1 MEDLVEQAIRKKD
14 NDEATYIEQIKL
26 AISEHV
32 KINRKHA
39 HSIFIGP
46 PGSGKSSLMNG
57 LLRRKRMPFSASTG
71 VCDAVVIVDIN
82 PSIFSFAAISPDS
95 WEEVEYDTAILRQMN
110 EDSFIT
116 STPTHEVIRP
126 ESSQD
131 MATSL
136 PTPSATASLPDPNEE
151 DYHFVDTEQ
160 ADIAIPTGPAS
171 LTATEISNREIK
183 ETITDVIQ
191 KNGGFTKFRAFLK
204 KGTSLYLR
212 DAGGQVEFQE
222 MISLLIFGPSIFF
235 FVFRADLP
243 FQSKYSIEYRVSE
256 KETTNCYTSSIT
268 TEEALLQCLASV
280 YAMDAVNK
288 SPNDIPL
295 VFIVGTHKDRL
306 GPSAA
311 EKINELN
318 RHLDLLVKNS
328 GFQSL
333 VQYADS
339 SRGQVM
345 FAVDNT
351 SNNDDE
357 NFKPIRSSVH
367 SLISGREEFT
377 IKYPIS
383 YLLFCLELQKL
394 QQSVLSLD
402 EFKLIAAKYRIMGEE
417 VSHLLHFLH
426 HGIGVIQYYDVDGL
440 RHIVVKEPQVLF
452 NKVTNVVIRTFS
464 CKALKTKEVQD
475 FQRGILTA
483 SMLKTAF
490 SDEDKITYDEFL
502 KLLEYLR
509 IITPY
514 PFSKENEEKRYFMPC
529 VLNHVEESS
538 EKLHTDILPL
548 CVRFQCLHCPKGV
561 FGVLVT
567 HLMTPES
574 DEDSHLISFRLIED
588 KIFKDQVSFEV
599 HSHADQDEL
608 SLKIFTSHIEIN
620 FYPPLVAEERCLSI
634 GEVCSRVRE
643 IIEKSIRKS
652 LQNLHYNETAVQPFM
667 CFQCGNC
674 SELHEVKKDKVHKV
688 YCKKLRANTR
698 IPLQGRCWYNEGQWC
713 NTKSRASQC
722 RQMRDDD

>member
-1 MEDLVEQAIRKKD
+1 MVEQGS
-14 NDEATYIEQIKL
+14 NDGEAEFIVQIEE
-26 AISEHV
+26 AISENV

-46 PGSGKSSLMNG
+46 PGSGKSSLIDS
-57 LLRRKRMPFSASTG
+57 LLKRGKRAFSTSTG
-71 VCDAVVIVDIN
+71 VCNAVVIVDIN
-82 PSIFSFAAISPDS
+82 PCTFSFAAIDPNS
-95 WEEVEYDTAILRQMN
+95 WEEVEYDTAIVRQMN
-110 EDSFIT
+110 EESFIT
-116 STPTHEVIRP
+116 SRPTHEVIRP
-126 ESSQD
+126 ESS
-131 MATSL
+131 ATSIA
-136 PTPSATASLPDPNEE
+136 TPAVSFPDPLQCDDK
-151 DYHFVDTEQ
+151 DYHFMGTEH
-160 ADIAIPTGPAS
+160 IPTGPAS
-171 LTATEISNREIK
+171 LSTTEISNSEIK

-191 KNGGFTKFRAFLK
+191 KNGGFTKFRDFLR

-280 YAMDAVNK
+280 YAMDAVTK
-288 SPNDIPL
+288 SENDIPL

-306 GPSAA
+306 GPSAT

-328 GFQSL
+328 GFRSL

-339 SRGQVM
+339 SRGKVM

-402 EFKLIAAKYRIMGEE
+402 EFKLIAAKYRIVGEE

-475 FQRGILTA
+475 FQRGILRA
-483 SMLKTAF
+483 SVLKTAF

-502 KLLEYLR
+502 ELLEHLR

-514 PFSKENEEKRYFMPC
+514 PFTKENEEKRYFMPC

-588 KIFKDQVSFEV
+588 KIFKDQISFEV

-620 FYPPLVAEERCLSI
+620 FYPPLVAEERRLSV
-634 GEVCSRVRE
+634 GEVCNRVRE
-643 IIEKSIRKS
+643 IIEKSIHKS
-652 LQNLHYNETAVQPFM
+652 LQNLHYNVTAVQPFM

-674 SELHEVKKDKVHKV
+674 PELHEVKKDYVHKV

-713 NTKSRASQC
+713 NTKSRASQY
-722 RQMRDDD
+722 RWMHNDD